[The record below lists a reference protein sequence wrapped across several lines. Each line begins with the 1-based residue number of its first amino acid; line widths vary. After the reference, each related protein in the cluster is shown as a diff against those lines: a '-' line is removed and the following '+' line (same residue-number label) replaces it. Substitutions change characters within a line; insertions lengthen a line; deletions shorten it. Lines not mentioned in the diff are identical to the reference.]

1 MAEPFIITNYTM
13 YKFCELP
20 SELAN
25 REFCFHQPPLDMS
38 LKIVCMFLSI
48 DLSISYICKDLQNR
62 TVAHILHCFF
72 WQNQASA
79 NQARILKPNMILLMV
94 QTYSTWF
101 IFDYSISISLLVMF
115 LIMLFGITG
124 NASIIFII
132 LKNKLLRLQPTNL
145 FLLNMAVS
153 DILNLCTG
161 PILYL
166 FKRDILFVNYYL
178 PKFCCIATPF
188 LTGIHLKMSSL
199 VFCTCTLIIF

>member
-1 MAEPFIITNYTM
+1 MN
-13 YKFCELP
+13 
-20 SELAN
+20 S
-25 REFCFHQPPLDMS
+25 
-38 LKIVCMFLSI
+38 FLG
-48 DLSISYICKDLQNR
+48 
-62 TVAHILHCFF
+62 
-72 WQNQASA
+72 
-79 NQARILKPNMILLMV
+79 
-94 QTYSTWF
+94 
-101 IFDYSISISLLVMF
+101 MF

-188 LTGIHLKMSSL
+188 LTGTSKDKYIPCVPKQLFL
-199 VFCTCTLIIF
+199 EVGPPFDYY